1 LKVPPRPRHL
11 GSRNT
16 ERGAVVQRAK
26 KLVEL
31 RPQSG
36 LPPRRAGRGHRRRRL

>member
-26 KLVEL
+26 RLVEL

-36 LPPRRAGRGHRRRRL
+36 YGRDELVAMIEDVG